1 MLTACASG
9 FYHCLSSPNPSL
21 ITCLFLSLRLLC
33 IILPLS
39 AAIATANAQT
49 LPAAAPAPDAV
60 VTPPLSYLNRAD
72 TARAVH
78 ELFRSRRG
86 GGVGWLALGTA
97 GILASTLPAQQT
109 TSAGVWTPGVV
120 AGSAFLLIGLNKR
133 IQFRPGRE
141 RNVLRELAATGHLPA
156 NVARRLHGNFAPLHG
171 TASATNPLL
180 AEGISPGLP
189 ALGTAGPSVPA
200 PSSTPAQRLAD
211 ARQDTLDAVQGLFNA
226 KRLGGQL
233 PILLALPGLR
243 LMTGATKTSTPSS
256 PYAPT
261 QSNDPSGGQVALGL
275 ALMTGGVAYMFIHNA
290 PYSDAKFAA
299 LRSSYLAGSPLP
311 RTIRVQLKQKHIA
324 AGRTYRERME
334 RRAARRSK

>member
-1 MLTACASG
+1 MLLP
-9 FYHCLSSPNPSL
+9 FH
-21 ITCLFLSLRLLC
+21 RLCFALL
-33 IILPLS
+33 LP
-39 AAIATANAQT
+39 AAIATANANAQT
-49 LPAAAPAPDAV
+49 LPAVPPPATTAEAAPTVASNL
-60 VTPPLSYLNRAD
+60 TRAD

-86 GGVGWLALGTA
+86 GGAGWLALGTA

-141 RNVLRELAATGHLPA
+141 RRVLRELAATGHLPA
-156 NVARRLHGNFAPLHG
+156 SVAQRLRGNFAPLHG
-171 TASATNPLL
+171 TASAPNPLL
-180 AEGISPGLP
+180 AI
-189 ALGTAGPSVPA
+189 GTAPTTPVPNAA
-200 PSSTPAQRLAD
+200 PPTTAQHLAD

-243 LMTGATKTSTPSS
+243 LMTGAAKTNVSPSPYVQSQSSAPSS
-256 PYAPT
+256 
-261 QSNDPSGGQVALGL
+261 GQVAVGL
-275 ALMTGGVAYMFIHNA
+275 LLMAGGVAYMFIHNA
-290 PYSDAKFAA
+290 PYTDAKFAA
-299 LRSSYLAGSPLP
+299 MRANYLAGGPLP
-311 RTIRVQLKQKHIA
+311 NSLRSQLKDKHLV

-334 RRAARRSK
+334 RKAARRR